1 MSDFGLSPHEQDLI
15 RSVFRSHPEVAE
27 ARVFGSRAKGNAGPA
42 SDVDIV
48 VSGVTSHLLL
58 ARIMGDLDD
67 LPLPYRF
74 DVTADE
80 LLQHVALREHIER
93 VGKPFYRRETA
104 TVSP

>member
-1 MSDFGLSPHEQDLI
+1 MNEFGLDPNEQDII
-15 RSVFRSHPEVAE
+15 RSVFRRHPEVAE

-48 VSGVTSHLLL
+48 LSGVTSHALL
-58 ARIMGDLDD
+58 ARIMGELDE

-80 LLQHVALREHIER
+80 LLQHAPLRGHIER
-93 VGKPFYRRETA
+93 VGRVFYQRETTTA
-104 TVSP
+104 TP